1 MSNDDCNWDDRYEF
15 AFINLMKLK
24 LNKKKLTEKE
34 YFEYFNKNK
43 DKCSLEWPKVKYCEG
58 VEIPETA
65 GMMLLNDIV
74 YMWRNKIK
82 LPEAIEYY
90 VYEALG
96 SVANGEY
103 SFEDAFF
110 LNYKKKKQAVEHIK
124 SYRRA
129 INYIYT
135 RISILLTLNK
145 SLTNL
150 DEVINYKDWGESGFY
165 QEIAEELTF
174 IFKQEMYSNNTDDEE
189 TKKHFDCSVGH
200 VKKIIRNENFNI
212 HKFVPLIDG
221 SWDDGIYREN
231 IEIYKSYLETRKE
244 KKYSYRPVKKEDA
257 EKRLKDLCLIEEYLN
272 EMQEN
277 LNKNRSIQPLENW
290 LELKSHTK

>member
-24 LNKKKLTEKE
+24 LNKKKLTKE
-34 YFEYFNKNK
+34 EYVKYFNENK

-74 YMWRNKIK
+74 YMWNNNIK

-90 VYEALG
+90 VYEALD
-96 SVANGEY
+96 SVVNGKY

-110 LNYKKKKQAVEHIK
+110 LNYKKKKQTMKYAK
-124 SYRRA
+124 SYRRV

-135 RISILLTLNK
+135 RISIILTLNK
-145 SLTNL
+145 EFANL
-150 DEVINYKDWGESGFY
+150 DEVINYKDWGEWGFY
-165 QEIAEELTF
+165 QEIAEELGF
-174 IFKQEMYSNNTDDEE
+174 IFQQGTYGNNTDGEK
-189 TKKHFDCSVGH
+189 TKGHFDCSMEH
-200 VKKIIRNENFNI
+200 VQKIIKNENFNTR
-212 HKFVPLIDG
+212 KFVPLIDD
-221 SWDDGIYREN
+221 SWDGGIYREN

-244 KKYSYRPVKKEDA
+244 KNYDRPPVRKKEA
-257 EKRLKDLCLIEEYLN
+257 ENRLKDLCLMEEYLN
-272 EMQEN
+272 EKQDI
-277 LNKNRSIQPLENW
+277 LNKN
-290 LELKSHTK
+290 K